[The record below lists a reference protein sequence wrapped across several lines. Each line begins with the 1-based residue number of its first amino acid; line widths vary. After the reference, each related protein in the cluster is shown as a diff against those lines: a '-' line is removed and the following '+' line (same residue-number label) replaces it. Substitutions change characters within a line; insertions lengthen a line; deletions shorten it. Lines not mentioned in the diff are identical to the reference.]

1 MAAEKDEDSR
11 SLFSLHS
18 SLPSPHPPVH
28 SSIPSPN
35 PPSAMAPSEKIHSG
49 RLLSSRSRSPDI
61 VLHPPRHSGAPPPPM
76 VGPPAPPSPGH
87 PAGLDSILGRL
98 HNLEVLAGR
107 EGREVQAGRVGQVE
121 GRKERGERE
130 GGVVGRA
137 EWRGRVDLGM
147 MLARLEVIRS
157 DFDVVAEVREPG
169 SEETYFVKPGFPDLP
184 VFSLLAHPSTLL
196 PRSEPAPP

>member
-18 SLPSPHPPVH
+18 SLPSPHTPLH

-35 PPSAMAPSEKIHSG
+35 PPSAMAPSERLHSG

-61 VLHPPRHSGAPPPPM
+61 VLHPPQHSGAPQPS
-76 VGPPAPPSPGH
+76 GAPLPSGSGH
-87 PAGLDSILGRL
+87 PAGLDSILCRL

-130 GGVVGRA
+130 GGVGGGA

-157 DFDVVAEVREPG
+157 DFDVVAEVREQG
-169 SEETYFVKPGFPDLP
+169 SEETFC
-184 VFSLLAHPSTLL
+184 
-196 PRSEPAPP
+196 